1 MTNKKLFKSA
11 VIITA
16 VMLSVSGCAG
26 GCSKQTE
33 PVIADATVET
43 PEPEESVESI
53 ESAEPTPSP
62 TVEPTQESIDDTI
75 SSESED
81 NIESEEDTI
90 NEEDI
95 QSEEVEPDLGYTII
109 AIDEV
114 TMYATTN
121 ANLRSGPGT
130 DYDKVGSLTYA
141 QEIVCNGKVADGDK
155 EWLVLKTEDGSIQ
168 MVSAKLVSRTKPQPQ
183 SSSGS
188 SSSGGTT
195 TTPSSGGNGGSS
207 DGNGGSGGS
216 GGGNGGSGGGN
227 GGSGGGQPSGGEDS
241 VGFDDPSGMFSG
253 MFEEGGLGDTDIHW
267 DIE

>member
-11 VIITA
+11 AVITA

-26 GCSKQTE
+26 GCSKQTD

-53 ESAEPTPSP
+53 ESTEPTPSP
-62 TVEPTQESIDDTI
+62 TVEPTEESIDDTI

-81 NIESEEDTI
+81 NIASEENTI
-90 NEEDI
+90 NEEEI
-95 QSEEVEPDLGYTII
+95 QSKEVEPDLGYTII

-121 ANLRSGPGT
+121 ANLRSGPDT
-130 DYDKVGSLTYA
+130 TYDIVGSLTYA

-155 EWLVLKTEDGSIQ
+155 EWLVLKTEDGSTQ

-188 SSSGGTT
+188 SGGSSSTTT
-195 TTPSSGGNGGSS
+195 TTPSSGGNGGS
-207 DGNGGSGGS
+207 GGSGGS
-216 GGGNGGSGGGN
+216 GGGNGGSGG
-227 GGSGGGQPSGGEDS
+227 SGGGQPSGGDPGS
-241 VGFDDPSGMFSG
+241 VGMGEAGGMFSDLP
-253 MFEEGGLGDTDIHW
+253 GGGGPGSGGGQGLNW
-267 DIE
+267 E

>member
-1 MTNKKLFKSA
+1 MRNKRLFKSA

-75 SSESED
+75 SSENKD

-155 EWLVLKTEDGSIQ
+155 EWLVLKTEDGSTQ

-183 SSSGS
+183 SSGGSSSTPQQPSGGSGS
-188 SSSGGTT
+188 SGGGT
-195 TTPSSGGNGGSS
+195 
-207 DGNGGSGGS
+207 GGS
-216 GGGNGGSGGGN
+216 GGGNGGN
-227 GGSGGGQPSGGEDS
+227 GGSGGGQPSGGGDPGS
-241 VGFDDPSGMFSG
+241 VGMGEAGGAFSG
-253 MFEEGGLGDTDIHW
+253 LPVSGGPGENGQGPELNW
-267 DIE
+267 E

>member
-11 VIITA
+11 LIITA

-26 GCSKQTE
+26 GCSKQTD

-75 SSESED
+75 SSENKD

-183 SSSGS
+183 SSGGS
-188 SSSGGTT
+188 SSSGGGSSTQQPSGEGQ
-195 TTPSSGGNGGSS
+195 PSSGS
-207 DGNGGSGGS
+207 
-216 GGGNGGSGGGN
+216 GGN
-227 GGSGGGQPSGGEDS
+227 GGSGGGQPSGGGDPGS
-241 VGFDDPSGMFSG
+241 VGMGEAGGAFSG
-253 MFEEGGLGDTDIHW
+253 LPVGGGPGSGTGEDVHFE
-267 DIE
+267 

>member
-155 EWLVLKTEDGSIQ
+155 EWLVLKTEDGSTQ

-188 SSSGGTT
+188 SSSGG
-195 TTPSSGGNGGSS
+195 GSS
-207 DGNGGSGGS
+207 TQQPSGEGQPSSGGS
-216 GGGNGGSGGGN
+216 GGGNGGSGGGTPPADDGDVT
-227 GGSGGGQPSGGEDS
+227 GGALSGLPEWGAGGLEDS
-241 VGFDDPSGMFSG
+241 GYQW
-253 MFEEGGLGDTDIHW
+253 E
-267 DIE
+267 IE

>member
-11 VIITA
+11 LIITA

-43 PEPEESVESI
+43 PEPEESI
-53 ESAEPTPSP
+53 ESVENTEPTPSP

-81 NIESEEDTI
+81 NIESEENTI

-95 QSEEVEPDLGYTII
+95 QSKEVEPDLGYTII
-109 AIDEV
+109 AIDEI

-141 QEIVCNGKVADGDK
+141 QEIVCNGKVEDGDK
-155 EWLVLKTEDGSIQ
+155 EWLVLKTEDGSTQ

-183 SSSGS
+183 SSGSSGS
-188 SSSGGTT
+188 SGGGSSST

-207 DGNGGSGGS
+207 GGNGGSGGS
-216 GGGNGGSGGGN
+216 GGGTPPAGDESFDPGAIGLPEWGAGGIGSSGDAGG
-227 GGSGGGQPSGGEDS
+227 PWE
-241 VGFDDPSGMFSG
+241 M
-253 MFEEGGLGDTDIHW
+253 E
-267 DIE
+267 

>member
-26 GCSKQTE
+26 GCSKQTD

-53 ESAEPTPSP
+53 ESTEPTPSP

-81 NIESEEDTI
+81 NIASEENTI
-90 NEEDI
+90 NEEEI

-130 DYDKVGSLTYA
+130 TYDV
-141 QEIVCNGKVADGDK
+141 NG
-155 EWLVLKTEDGSIQ
+155 
-168 MVSAKLVSRTKPQPQ
+168 R
-183 SSSGS
+183 
-188 SSSGGTT
+188 
-195 TTPSSGGNGGSS
+195 
-207 DGNGGSGGS
+207 
-216 GGGNGGSGGGN
+216 
-227 GGSGGGQPSGGEDS
+227 
-241 VGFDDPSGMFSG
+241 
-253 MFEEGGLGDTDIHW
+253 
-267 DIE
+267 

>member
-1 MTNKKLFKSA
+1 MINKKLFKSA
-11 VIITA
+11 VIISA

-26 GCSKQTE
+26 GCSKQAE

-43 PEPEESVESI
+43 PAPEEST
-53 ESAEPTPSP
+53 EPTPSP

-81 NIESEEDTI
+81 NIESEENTI

-95 QSEEVEPDLGYTII
+95 QSKEVEPDLGYTII

-121 ANLRSGPGT
+121 ANLRSGPDT
-130 DYDKVGSLTYA
+130 TYDIVGSLTYA
-141 QEIVCNGKVADGDK
+141 QEIVCNGKVEDGDK
-155 EWLVLKTEDGSIQ
+155 EWLVLKTEDGSTQ

-188 SSSGGTT
+188 SGGSSSTTT
-195 TTPSSGGNGGSS
+195 TTPSSGGN
-207 DGNGGSGGS
+207 

-227 GGSGGGQPSGGEDS
+227 GGGNGGTPPAGDES
-241 VGFDDPSGMFSG
+241 FDPGAIG
-253 MFEEGGLGDTDIHW
+253 LPEWGAGGLGDTDIHW

>member
-1 MTNKKLFKSA
+1 MRNKKLFKSA
-11 VIITA
+11 AVITA
-16 VMLSVSGCAG
+16 VMLSISGCAG
-26 GCSKQTE
+26 GCSEQTE

-43 PEPEESVESI
+43 PEPEESVEST
-53 ESAEPTPSP
+53 EPTPSP

-81 NIESEEDTI
+81 NIESEENTI
-90 NEEDI
+90 NEEEI
-95 QSEEVEPDLGYTII
+95 QSKEVEPDLGYTII

-121 ANLRSGPGT
+121 ANLRSGPDT
-130 DYDKVGSLTYA
+130 TYDIVGSLTYA
-141 QEIVCNGKVADGDK
+141 QEIVCNGKVEDGDK

-216 GGGNGGSGGGN
+216 GGGTPPADDGSFDPGAVGLPEWGAGGIGSSGDAGG
-227 GGSGGGQPSGGEDS
+227 PWE
-241 VGFDDPSGMFSG
+241 M
-253 MFEEGGLGDTDIHW
+253 E
-267 DIE
+267 

>member
-26 GCSKQTE
+26 GCSKQTD

-75 SSESED
+75 SSENKD

-121 ANLRSGPGT
+121 ANLRSGPDT
-130 DYDKVGSLTYA
+130 TYDIVGSLTYA
-141 QEIVCNGKVADGDK
+141 QEITVNGKVEDGDK

-188 SSSGGTT
+188 SSSGGGSSTQQPSGEGQ
-195 TTPSSGGNGGSS
+195 PSSGGN
-207 DGNGGSGGS
+207 DGSGGS
-216 GGGNGGSGGGN
+216 GGGTPPADDGSFDPGA
-227 GGSGGGQPSGGEDS
+227 
-241 VGFDDPSGMFSG
+241 VGLPEWGA
-253 MFEEGGLGDTDIHW
+253 GGLGDTDIHW

>member
-1 MTNKKLFKSA
+1 MINKKMFKSA
-11 VIITA
+11 AVITA

-26 GCSKQTE
+26 GCSKQTD

-53 ESAEPTPSP
+53 ESTEPTPSP
-62 TVEPTQESIDDTI
+62 TVEPTEESIDDTI

-81 NIESEEDTI
+81 NIESEENTI
-90 NEEDI
+90 NEEEI
-95 QSEEVEPDLGYTII
+95 QSKEVEPDLGYTII

-121 ANLRSGPGT
+121 ANLRSGPDT
-130 DYDKVGSLTYA
+130 TYDKVGSLTYA

-188 SSSGGTT
+188 SGGSGTSSNTQQPSGGGQ
-195 TTPSSGGNGGSS
+195 PS
-207 DGNGGSGGS
+207 SGGS
-216 GGGNGGSGGGN
+216 GGGNGGSGG
-227 GGSGGGQPSGGEDS
+227 SGGGQPSGGDPDS
-241 VGFDDPSGMFSG
+241 APMGGGAFSG
-253 MFEEGGLGDTDIHW
+253 LPGVSGPGENGQGPELNW
-267 DIE
+267 E

>member
-1 MTNKKLFKSA
+1 MFKSA
-11 VIITA
+11 AVITA

-26 GCSKQTE
+26 GCSEQTE

-43 PEPEESVESI
+43 PEPEESI
-53 ESAEPTPSP
+53 EPKEPTPSP

-81 NIESEEDTI
+81 NIESEENII

-121 ANLRSGPGT
+121 ANLRSGPDT
-130 DYDKVGSLTYA
+130 TYDKVGSLTYA
-141 QEIVCNGKVADGDK
+141 QEIVCNGKVEDGDK
-155 EWLVLKTEDGSIQ
+155 EWLVLKTEDGSTQ

-183 SSSGS
+183 SSGGGSGS
-188 SSSGGTT
+188 NGSTT
-195 TTPSSGGNGGSS
+195 TQQP
-207 DGNGGSGGS
+207 SGGS
-216 GGGNGGSGGGN
+216 GSSGGGT

-241 VGFDDPSGMFSG
+241 VGFDDPNGMFSG

>member
-1 MTNKKLFKSA
+1 MRNKKLFKSA
-11 VIITA
+11 VIISA

-26 GCSKQTE
+26 GCSEQTE

-43 PEPEESVESI
+43 PEPEESI
-53 ESAEPTPSP
+53 EPKEPTPSP
-62 TVEPTQESIDDTI
+62 TVEPTQESIDDII

-81 NIESEEDTI
+81 NIESEENTI

-95 QSEEVEPDLGYTII
+95 QSKEVEPDLGYTII

-121 ANLRSGPGT
+121 ANLRSGPDT
-130 DYDKVGSLTYA
+130 TYDIVGSLTYA
-141 QEIVCNGKVADGDK
+141 QEIVCNGKVEDGDK

-216 GGGNGGSGGGN
+216 GGGTPPADDGSFDPGAVGLPEWGAGGIGSSGDAGG
-227 GGSGGGQPSGGEDS
+227 PWE
-241 VGFDDPSGMFSG
+241 M
-253 MFEEGGLGDTDIHW
+253 E
-267 DIE
+267 

>member
-11 VIITA
+11 VIISA

-26 GCSKQTE
+26 GCSKQAE

-43 PEPEESVESI
+43 PAPEESTES
-53 ESAEPTPSP
+53 SEPTPSP

-81 NIESEEDTI
+81 NIASEENAI

-121 ANLRSGPGT
+121 ANLRSGPDT
-130 DYDKVGSLTYA
+130 TYDIVGSLTYA

-155 EWLVLKTEDGSIQ
+155 EWLVLKTEDGSTQ

-183 SSSGS
+183 SS
-188 SSSGGTT
+188 GG
-195 TTPSSGGNGGSS
+195 SSGGNGSTTTQQP
-207 DGNGGSGGS
+207 
-216 GGGNGGSGGGN
+216 
-227 GGSGGGQPSGGEDS
+227 SGGGQPSGGDPGS
-241 VGFDDPSGMFSG
+241 VGFDDPNGMFSG
-253 MFEEGGLGDTDIHW
+253 LPEYGAGGQGSGTGEDVYF
-267 DIE
+267 

>member
-26 GCSKQTE
+26 GCSKQAE

-43 PEPEESVESI
+43 PEPEESTEST
-53 ESAEPTPSP
+53 EPTPSP

-81 NIESEEDTI
+81 NIESEENTI
-90 NEEDI
+90 NEEEI
-95 QSEEVEPDLGYTII
+95 QSKEVEPDLGYTII

-121 ANLRSGPGT
+121 ANLRSGPDT
-130 DYDKVGSLTYA
+130 TYDIVGSLTYA

-155 EWLVLKTEDGSIQ
+155 EWLVLKTEDGSTQ

-183 SSSGS
+183 SSSGG
-188 SSSGGTT
+188 SSSGG
-195 TTPSSGGNGGSS
+195 GSS
-207 DGNGGSGGS
+207 TQQPSGEGQPSGGGSGGN
-216 GGGNGGSGGGN
+216 GGGNGGSGGGTPPADDGDVT
-227 GGSGGGQPSGGEDS
+227 GGALSGLPEWGA
-241 VGFDDPSGMFSG
+241 
-253 MFEEGGLGDTDIHW
+253 GGLGDTDIHW

>member
-26 GCSKQTE
+26 GCSKQAE

-43 PEPEESVESI
+43 PEPEESI
-53 ESAEPTPSP
+53 EPKEPTPSP

-81 NIESEEDTI
+81 NIESEENTI
-90 NEEDI
+90 NEEEI
-95 QSEEVEPDLGYTII
+95 QSKEVEPDLGYTII

-121 ANLRSGPGT
+121 ANLRSGPDT
-130 DYDKVGSLTYA
+130 TYDIVGSLTYA
-141 QEIVCNGKVADGDK
+141 QEIVCNGKVEDGDK
-155 EWLVLKTEDGSIQ
+155 EWLVLKTEDGSTQ

-216 GGGNGGSGGGN
+216 GGGTPPADDGSFDPGAVGLPEWGAGGIGSSGDAGG
-227 GGSGGGQPSGGEDS
+227 PWE
-241 VGFDDPSGMFSG
+241 M
-253 MFEEGGLGDTDIHW
+253 E
-267 DIE
+267 

>member
-26 GCSKQTE
+26 GCSKQAE

-53 ESAEPTPSP
+53 ESTEPTPSP

-81 NIESEEDTI
+81 NIASEENTI
-90 NEEDI
+90 NEEEI
-95 QSEEVEPDLGYTII
+95 QSKEVEPDLGYTII

-121 ANLRSGPGT
+121 ANLRSGPDT
-130 DYDKVGSLTYA
+130 TYDIVGSLTYA

-188 SSSGGTT
+188 SSSGG
-195 TTPSSGGNGGSS
+195 GSS
-207 DGNGGSGGS
+207 TQQPSGEGQPSSGGS
-216 GGGNGGSGGGN
+216 GGGNGGSGGGTPPADDGDVT
-227 GGSGGGQPSGGEDS
+227 GGALSGLPEWGAGGLEDS
-241 VGFDDPSGMFSG
+241 GYQW
-253 MFEEGGLGDTDIHW
+253 E
-267 DIE
+267 IE

>member
-1 MTNKKLFKSA
+1 MLNKKMFKSV
-11 VIITA
+11 VIIIA
-16 VMLSVSGCAG
+16 VMLSISGCAG
-26 GCSKQTE
+26 GCSEQTE

-43 PEPEESVESI
+43 PEPEESI
-53 ESAEPTPSP
+53 EPKEPTPSP

-81 NIESEEDTI
+81 NIESEENTI

-121 ANLRSGPGT
+121 ANLRSGPDT
-130 DYDKVGSLTYA
+130 TYDIVGSLTYA

-155 EWLVLKTEDGSIQ
+155 EWLVLKTEDGSTQ

-183 SSSGS
+183 SSGG
-188 SSSGGTT
+188 SSSGGSSNTQQ
-195 TTPSSGGNGGSS
+195 PSGGGQPS
-207 DGNGGSGGS
+207 SGGS
-216 GGGNGGSGGGN
+216 GGGNGGSGGGTPPADD
-227 GGSGGGQPSGGEDS
+227 GGFDPGAVGLPEWGAGGVGSGGGT
-241 VGFDDPSGMFSG
+241 
-253 MFEEGGLGDTDIHW
+253 GLNWTTD
-267 DIE
+267 

>member
-11 VIITA
+11 LIITA

-26 GCSKQTE
+26 GCSKQTD

-75 SSESED
+75 SSENKD

-188 SSSGGTT
+188 SSSGG
-195 TTPSSGGNGGSS
+195 GSS
-207 DGNGGSGGS
+207 TQQPSGGS
-216 GGGNGGSGGGN
+216 GSSGGGTGGSGGSGGGN

-241 VGFDDPSGMFSG
+241 VGFDDPNGMFSG

>member
-1 MTNKKLFKSA
+1 MRNKKLFKSA

-26 GCSKQTE
+26 GCSKQAE

-53 ESAEPTPSP
+53 ESTEPTPSP
-62 TVEPTQESIDDTI
+62 TVEPTQESIDDTV

-155 EWLVLKTEDGSIQ
+155 EWLVLKTENGSIQ

-188 SSSGGTT
+188 SSSGG
-195 TTPSSGGNGGSS
+195 GSS
-207 DGNGGSGGS
+207 TQQPSGEGQPSGGS
-216 GGGNGGSGGGN
+216 GGGNGSGN
-227 GGSGGGQPSGGEDS
+227 GGSGGGQPSGGGDPGS
-241 VGFDDPSGMFSG
+241 VGMGEAGGAFSG
-253 MFEEGGLGDTDIHW
+253 LPEVGAGGIDYSAPELNFE
-267 DIE
+267 

>member
-1 MTNKKLFKSA
+1 
-11 VIITA
+11 
-16 VMLSVSGCAG
+16 MLSVSGCAG
-26 GCSKQTE
+26 GCSEQTE

-141 QEIVCNGKVADGDK
+141 QEIVCNGKVEDGDK

-216 GGGNGGSGGGN
+216 GGGNGGSGGG
-227 GGSGGGQPSGGEDS
+227 QPSGGEDS
-241 VGFDDPSGMFSG
+241 VGFDDPNGMFSDLPEVG
-253 MFEEGGLGDTDIHW
+253 AGGLEDSGYQW

>member
-11 VIITA
+11 LIITA

-33 PVIADATVET
+33 PVIADATAET
-43 PEPEESVESI
+43 PEPEESIESVEST
-53 ESAEPTPSP
+53 EPTPSP
-62 TVEPTQESIDDTI
+62 TVEPTQESIDDTV

-81 NIESEEDTI
+81 NIESEENTI
-90 NEEDI
+90 NEENI

-155 EWLVLKTEDGSIQ
+155 EWLVLKTEDGSTQ

-188 SSSGGTT
+188 SGGSSTT
-195 TTPSSGGNGGSS
+195 TTQQP
-207 DGNGGSGGS
+207 SGGS
-216 GGGNGGSGGGN
+216 GSSGGGT
-227 GGSGGGQPSGGEDS
+227 GGSGGGQPSGGDPDS
-241 VGFDDPSGMFSG
+241 APIGGGAFSG
-253 MFEEGGLGDTDIHW
+253 LPVDNSGIDYSAPELNFE
-267 DIE
+267 

>member
-26 GCSKQTE
+26 GCSKQTD

-75 SSESED
+75 SSENKD

-109 AIDEV
+109 AIDEI

-121 ANLRSGPGT
+121 ANLRSGPDT
-130 DYDKVGSLTYA
+130 TYDIVGSLTYA

-188 SSSGGTT
+188 SSSGGGSSTQQ
-195 TTPSSGGNGGSS
+195 PSGEGQPSSGGSGGNGGS
-207 DGNGGSGGS
+207 
-216 GGGNGGSGGGN
+216 N

-241 VGFDDPSGMFSG
+241 VGFDDPNGMFSG

>member
-26 GCSKQTE
+26 GCSEQTE

-43 PEPEESVESI
+43 PEPEESTESS
-53 ESAEPTPSP
+53 ESSEPTPSP
-62 TVEPTQESIDDTI
+62 TVEPTQESIEDI
-75 SSESED
+75 VSSESED
-81 NIESEEDTI
+81 NIESEENTI
-90 NEEDI
+90 NEENI

-121 ANLRSGPGT
+121 ANLRSGPDT
-130 DYDKVGSLTYA
+130 TYA
-141 QEIVCNGKVADGDK
+141 QEITVNGKVEDGDK
-155 EWLVLKTEDGSIQ
+155 EWLVLKTEAGSTQ

-195 TTPSSGGNGGSS
+195 TTPSSGGNGGS
-207 DGNGGSGGS
+207 
-216 GGGNGGSGGGN
+216 
-227 GGSGGGQPSGGEDS
+227 GGGQPSGGEDS
-241 VGFDDPSGMFSG
+241 VGFDDPNGMFSG
-253 MFEEGGLGDTDIHW
+253 MFEEGGLENSGYQW

>member
-1 MTNKKLFKSA
+1 
-11 VIITA
+11 
-16 VMLSVSGCAG
+16 MLSVSGCAG
-26 GCSKQTE
+26 GCSKQAE

-43 PEPEESVESI
+43 PEPEESI
-53 ESAEPTPSP
+53 EPKEPTPSP
-62 TVEPTQESIDDTI
+62 TVEPTQESIDDII

-81 NIESEEDTI
+81 NIESEENTI

-95 QSEEVEPDLGYTII
+95 QSKEVEPDLGYTII

-183 SSSGS
+183 Q
-188 SSSGGTT
+188 SSGGSSGGSSTT
-195 TTPSSGGNGGSS
+195 TTQQPSGGGQPSS
-207 DGNGGSGGS
+207 GGSGGS
-216 GGGNGGSGGGN
+216 GGGNGGSGGGTPPADD
-227 GGSGGGQPSGGEDS
+227 GGFDPGAVGLPEWGAGGLEDS
-241 VGFDDPSGMFSG
+241 GYQ
-253 MFEEGGLGDTDIHW
+253 W
-267 DIE
+267 NIE